1 MDSNSKKRY
10 FILLV
15 EDNVLN
21 QRLVTLQLNRLGFSI
36 DIANNGVEAIEKYKT
51 NEYDFI
57 LMDLMMPIMNGF
69 EATHCIRQIEE
80 ESGKHVPIIG
90 LTANTF
96 DADREKCLNR
106 GMDEYLAKPF
116 DINSFFKV
124 LKVLG
129 ISE

>member
-1 MDSNSKKRY
+1 MEFNSKHK
-10 FILLV
+10 FSLLLV

-21 QRLVTLQLNRLGFSI
+21 QRLVYLHLNRLGFSI
-36 DIANNGVEAIEKYKT
+36 DIANNGVEAIERYKE
-51 NEYDFI
+51 NKYDFI

-69 EATHCIRQIEE
+69 EATHCIRQL
-80 ESGKHVPIIG
+80 ESSTGRHTPIIG

-106 GMDEYLAKPF
+106 GMDEYLSKPF
-116 DINSFFKV
+116 DINSFYKV

-129 ISE
+129 ITE